1 MAVPL
6 PPEEMATCATS
17 HFDSTSSDF
26 RTEEKLP
33 ALGLEGT
40 VKPAT
45 KPGILKSVSLKF
57 AS

>member
-1 MAVPL
+1 MAVPPP
-6 PPEEMATCATS
+6 PPEEMATSATS

-40 VKPAT
+40 AKPAT
-45 KPGILKSVSLKF
+45 KPGI
-57 AS
+57 